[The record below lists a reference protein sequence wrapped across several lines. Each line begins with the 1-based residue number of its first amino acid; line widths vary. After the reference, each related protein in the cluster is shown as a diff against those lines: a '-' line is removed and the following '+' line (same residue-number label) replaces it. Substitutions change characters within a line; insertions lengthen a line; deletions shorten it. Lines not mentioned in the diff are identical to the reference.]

1 MSLLLLAVTAH
12 VVEAD
17 TPEEAEK
24 FLEKNKDKESAIMF
38 TTPKSTG
45 IGNLFGLFSS
55 DEYDSALDQKIADNV
70 DLLKVDVTK
79 DGFED
84 LQKKYGVDETP
95 RLVVNDKGTPVLNE
109 KPDDDTEDKVRD
121 ILKPRL
127 EGNRKPVD
135 TDPNDERKKDD
146 DDKDKDKDKDKDDK
160 KDNTPSQPSKV
171 GHAGGPAKV
180 PEQMRP

>member
-1 MSLLLLAVTAH
+1 MLMLAVTAH

-24 FLEKNKDKESAIMF
+24 FLEKNKDKESAVMF
-38 TTPKSTG
+38 YTPKSTG
-45 IGNLFGLFSS
+45 IGNLYGLFSS

-84 LQKKYGVDETP
+84 LQKKYDVDETP

-109 KPDDDTEDKVRD
+109 KPDEDTEDKVRN
-121 ILKPRL
+121 ILKSKP
-127 EGNRKPVD
+127 EGNTRPID
-135 TDPNDERKKDD
+135 TDPNDDKKKDDD

-160 KDNTPSQPSKV
+160 KDNTSKQPGVV
-171 GHAGGPAKV
+171 GHASGT
-180 PEQMRP
+180 